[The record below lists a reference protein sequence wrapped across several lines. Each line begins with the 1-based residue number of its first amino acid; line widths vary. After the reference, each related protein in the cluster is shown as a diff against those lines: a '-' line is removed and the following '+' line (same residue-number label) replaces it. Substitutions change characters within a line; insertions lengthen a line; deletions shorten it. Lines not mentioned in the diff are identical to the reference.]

1 MDMRGRHA
9 ALRVPNFRQFA
20 VWTQSFGIFIA
31 GMIVGAAVFMLM
43 YMENFDYLVQ
53 QKEIL
58 SEENSHLTEQLEAH
72 NHMTNPALLKS
83 VDITLQNPPS
93 YPDLDDVT
101 TTQLQ
106 KLAREELKFMIGQR
120 VSRLEPEYIKRLFGK
135 KVFTL
140 DDGKASYVV
149 EINSIFIAD
158 GVMRVWLWANRY
170 MPPIGS

>member
-1 MDMRGRHA
+1 
-9 ALRVPNFRQFA
+9 LRVPNFRQLA
-20 VWTQSFGIFIA
+20 VWSQSFGIFIA

-43 YMENFDYLVQ
+43 YMDNFDYLVQ
-53 QKEIL
+53 QMEIL
-58 SEENSHLTEQLEAH
+58 SEENNYLEEQLDTY
-72 NHMTNPALLKS
+72 NNMTNPALLKS
-83 VDITLQNPPS
+83 IDITLQNPPS
-93 YPDLDDVT
+93 YPVLDDVT
-101 TTQLQ
+101 ITQLQ
-106 KLAREELKFMIGQR
+106 KLAREELKFMVGQR

-170 MPPIGS
+170 MQPMGS

>member
-1 MDMRGRHA
+1 M
-9 ALRVPNFRQFA
+9 RVPNFQQLAGWSQNLGF
-20 VWTQSFGIFIA
+20 FFA

-43 YMENFDYLVQ
+43 YMDNFDYLVQ
-53 QKEIL
+53 QREIL
-58 SEENSHLTEQLEAH
+58 SEENNHLTEQLEAH
-72 NHMTNPALLKS
+72 NNMTNPTLLKS
-83 VDITLQNPPS
+83 IDIILQNPPS

-140 DDGKASYVV
+140 EDSKASYVV

-158 GVMRVWLWANRY
+158 GAMRVWLWANRY
-170 MPPIGS
+170 MTPVGS